1 MQVIVANVMQVST
14 TVAEL
19 PSDVA
24 SKLWDDDINKR
35 LFELVHSQINAEK
48 LGGITA
54 IGTYGATVATA
65 VDSTI
70 TCLRSTAFCGHRGDA
85 RVKAK
90 SLPIL

>member
-1 MQVIVANVMQVST
+1 M
-14 TVAEL
+14 

-54 IGTYGATVATA
+54 IGV
-65 VDSTI
+65 
-70 TCLRSTAFCGHRGDA
+70 
-85 RVKAK
+85 
-90 SLPIL
+90 